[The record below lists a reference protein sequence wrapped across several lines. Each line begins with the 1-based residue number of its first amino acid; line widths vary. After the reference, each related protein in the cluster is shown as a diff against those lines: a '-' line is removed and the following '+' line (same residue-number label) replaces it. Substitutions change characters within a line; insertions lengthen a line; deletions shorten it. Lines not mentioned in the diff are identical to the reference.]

1 MWFLL
6 ENEGISKEEKMII
19 WIGRPAITYLMLRLT
34 KRVLGWR
41 SWLAT
46 TLLATS
52 IQGASE
58 AGSGSGIGVG
68 KKENEGLADTYS
80 AKKTSLLVFCSGLCL
95 C

>member
-1 MWFLL
+1 
-6 ENEGISKEEKMII
+6 MII

-58 AGSGSGIGVG
+58 AGSGSSIGVG
-68 KKENEGLADTYS
+68 KKENE
-80 AKKTSLLVFCSGLCL
+80 KKKKKKVDMVAPI
-95 C
+95 